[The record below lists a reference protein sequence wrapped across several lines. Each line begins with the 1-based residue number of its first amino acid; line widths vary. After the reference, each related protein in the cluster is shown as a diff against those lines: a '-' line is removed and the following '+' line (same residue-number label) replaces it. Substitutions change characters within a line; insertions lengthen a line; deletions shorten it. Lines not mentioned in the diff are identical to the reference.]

1 MANYFKNIPNLDYPS
16 LLNDRQ
22 GSSDTVRVKN
32 LFRRVVVR
40 DDYFTK
46 FVNFTKYKIVG
57 DNRPDITSEDVYG
70 TPDLDWLIM
79 TANNIIDIK
88 NDWPMTEFDLNLYLN
103 EKYTPQQLVEIH
115 HYETIEF
122 RDFENQLIVQGGLSV
137 DENFTVQYLRGG
149 QIRRVS
155 PIKSVSYFEYELN
168 KNDEKRNINII
179 DKEFVPVV
187 IKDFENIM
195 KYGQSSQFV
204 TTDLK
209 KTENIRITG

>member
-57 DNRPDITSEDVYG
+57 DDRPDITSEDVYG

-168 KNDEKRNINII
+168 RNDEKRNINII

-204 TTDLK
+204 TTNLK

>member
-1 MANYFKNIPNLDYPS
+1 MANYFKGIPNLDYPS

-46 FVNFTKYKIVG
+46 FVNFTKYKIIG
-57 DNRPDITSEDVYG
+57 DDRPDITSEDVYG
-70 TPDLDWLIM
+70 TPDLDWLIL

-88 NDWPMTEFDLNLYLN
+88 NEWPMTEFDLNLYLN
-103 EKYTPQQLVEIH
+103 QKYTPQQLAQIH

-122 RDFENQLIVQGGLSV
+122 RDFDNQLIIQGGLSV

-168 KNDEKRNINII
+168 RNDEKRNINVVS
-179 DKEFVPVV
+179 KEFVPVV

>member
-32 LFRRVVVR
+32 LFRRAVVR

-57 DNRPDITSEDVYG
+57 DDRPDITSEDVYG

-122 RDFENQLIVQGGLSV
+122 RDFDNQLIIQGGLSV

-168 KNDEKRNINII
+168 RNDEKRNINII
-179 DKEFVPVV
+179 SKEFVPIV

>member
-1 MANYFKNIPNLDYPS
+1 MANYFKGIPNLDYPS

-46 FVNFTKYKIVG
+46 FVNFTKYKIIG
-57 DNRPDITSEDVYG
+57 DDRPDITSEDVYG
-70 TPDLDWLIM
+70 TPDLDWLIL

-88 NDWPMTEFDLNLYLN
+88 NEWPMTEFDLNLYLN
-103 EKYTPQQLVEIH
+103 QKYTPQQLVEIH

-122 RDFENQLIVQGGLSV
+122 RDFDNQLIIQGGLSV

-168 KNDEKRNINII
+168 RNDEKRNINVVS
-179 DKEFVPVV
+179 KEFVPVV

>member
-32 LFRRVVVR
+32 LFRRAVVR

-57 DNRPDITSEDVYG
+57 DDRPDITSEDVYG

-115 HYETIEF
+115 HYETTEF
-122 RDFENQLIVQGGLSV
+122 RDFDNQLIIQGGLSV

-168 KNDEKRNINII
+168 RNDEKRNINII
-179 DKEFVPVV
+179 SKEFVSVV

>member
-57 DNRPDITSEDVYG
+57 DDRPDITSEDVYG

-122 RDFENQLIVQGGLSV
+122 RDFDNQLIIQGGLSV

-168 KNDEKRNINII
+168 RNDEKRNINII

>member
-1 MANYFKNIPNLDYPS
+1 MANYFKGIPNLDYPS

-57 DNRPDITSEDVYG
+57 DDRPDITSEDVYG
-70 TPDLDWLIM
+70 TPDLDWLIL

-103 EKYTPQQLVEIH
+103 EKYTPQQLAQIH
-115 HYETIEF
+115 HYETTEF
-122 RDFENQLIVQGGLSV
+122 RDFDNQLIIQGGLSV

-168 KNDEKRNINII
+168 RNDEKRNINII
-179 DKEFVPVV
+179 SKEFVPVV

>member
-57 DNRPDITSEDVYG
+57 DDRPDITSEDVYG

-179 DKEFVPVV
+179 DKEFVPIV

>member
-1 MANYFKNIPNLDYPS
+1 
-16 LLNDRQ
+16 
-22 GSSDTVRVKN
+22 
-32 LFRRVVVR
+32 
-40 DDYFTK
+40 
-46 FVNFTKYKIVG
+46 
-57 DNRPDITSEDVYG
+57 
-70 TPDLDWLIM
+70 
-79 TANNIIDIK
+79 
-88 NDWPMTEFDLNLYLN
+88 MTEFDLNLYLN

-122 RDFENQLIVQGGLSV
+122 RDFENQLVIQGGLSV

-168 KNDEKRNINII
+168 RNDEKRNINII
-179 DKEFVPVV
+179 DKEFVPFV

>member
-1 MANYFKNIPNLDYPS
+1 MANYFKGIPNLDYPS

-46 FVNFTKYKIVG
+46 FVNFTKYKIIG
-57 DNRPDITSEDVYG
+57 DDRPDITSEDVYG
-70 TPDLDWLIM
+70 TPDLDWLIL

-88 NDWPMTEFDLNLYLN
+88 NEWPMTEFDLNLYLN
-103 EKYTPQQLVEIH
+103 QKYTPQQLAQIH

-122 RDFENQLIVQGGLSV
+122 RDFDNQLIIQGGLSV

-179 DKEFVPVV
+179 DKEFVPIV

>member
-57 DNRPDITSEDVYG
+57 DDRPDITSEDVYG

-122 RDFENQLIVQGGLSV
+122 RDFDNQLIIQGGLSV

-168 KNDEKRNINII
+168 RNDEKRNINII
-179 DKEFVPVV
+179 DKEFVPIV